1 MTAHSRRAFRPILNR
16 LDDRC
21 LLSGLTPA
29 QMCHAYGVDSFHF
42 VSHGQSIKADG
53 SGQTIAIVDAYHD
66 PYIIQ
71 DLKTFDC
78 KFGLS
83 DPQMTVYGVN
93 GTSSDDG
100 WAEEE
105 CLDVEWA
112 HAIAPGAK
120 IIVVEAASQSTPDL
134 IHAVGFAR
142 NQPDVVAVSMSFRI
156 NNQFEFSAE
165 TQLDGYFTTPSG
177 HKGITFLASTG
188 DSGARDGAQYP
199 AASPNVLAV
208 GGTTLSVDQDGNYL
222 GETGWS
228 EGGGGPSAYEPEPS
242 YQYYVQN
249 SGYRTT
255 PDVAMD
261 ADPDTGCMVSY
272 TVPSTGQ
279 WSCLPVGGTSAS
291 TPMWAGLIAI
301 ADQGRAV
308 IGKGSLDGPTQTLPA
323 IYSSQMDGDFHD
335 IISGYNG
342 YDAGP
347 GYDLVTG
354 RGSPIAFNV
363 VRDLMQVGDSDVSS
377 YQVAASSTARGAN
390 LAGGPM
396 MAYAFDTAPSTPSSP
411 LPSDPM
417 RTPRAAPAPVIV
429 APEIAIPRLTVLT
442 QVPDKARAALHHDL
456 ALDALQ
462 QYDFDFDLSWV
473 A

>member
-228 EGGGGPSAYEPEPS
+228 EGGGGPERVRARAVVPVLRPEQRLPHHPRRGDGRRP
-242 YQYYVQN
+242 
-249 SGYRTT
+249 GYRVHGLLHR
-255 PDVAMD
+255 PLDRAVELSPRRWHQRLD
-261 ADPDTGCMVSY
+261 ADVGRPD
-272 TVPSTGQ
+272 
-279 WSCLPVGGTSAS
+279 
-291 TPMWAGLIAI
+291 
-301 ADQGRAV
+301 R
-308 IGKGSLDGPTQTLPA
+308 
-323 IYSSQMDGDFHD
+323 H
-335 IISGYNG
+335 
-342 YDAGP
+342 
-347 GYDLVTG
+347 
-354 RGSPIAFNV
+354 R
-363 VRDLMQVGDSDVSS
+363 
-377 YQVAASSTARGAN
+377 
-390 LAGGPM
+390 
-396 MAYAFDTAPSTPSSP
+396 
-411 LPSDPM
+411 
-417 RTPRAAPAPVIV
+417 
-429 APEIAIPRLTVLT
+429 
-442 QVPDKARAALHHDL
+442 
-456 ALDALQ
+456 
-462 QYDFDFDLSWV
+462 
-473 A
+473 